1 MKEVKFEWA
10 PKDPILVS
18 LMKEAVLVSKGVPFK
33 DVQDMDTEMFE
44 ARYMVYTMDMLQ
56 GNSVG

>member
-1 MKEVKFEWA
+1 
-10 PKDPILVS
+10 
-18 LMKEAVLVSKGVPFK
+18 MKEAVLVSKGIPFES
-33 DVQDMDTEMFE
+33 VQEMDTEMLE